1 MKMLSALLVVL
12 VILGICTSSYGYFLV
27 YNLSG
32 TVRGTDGTVNIRNVT
47 ISFRSYLVMTFDDD
61 TNSFDDANLI
71 IYGRD
76 PNNNKVYIQLN
87 ASDSNAFLD
96 SSIWYRDVKNFYELN
111 GESPF
116 DFRIVIQGN
125 VKSTNIGLA
134 GKKNIAP
141 NLRGVLTGEDGMFF
155 EVGEEIT
162 GIGNNFSASLQ
173 TTSTKKFNTP
183 GDPCTPDEVIDELIG
198 KLADK
203 GYTAL
208 SIPAPTR

>member
-1 MKMLSALLVVL
+1 MKKLSVLLAVL

-32 TVRGTDGTVNIRNVT
+32 TVRGTDGMVDIRNVT
-47 ISFRSYLVMTFDDD
+47 ISFKSYLVMNFDDD

-111 GESPF
+111 GEPPF
-116 DFRIVIQGN
+116 DFRIVVQGN

-134 GKKNIAP
+134 GKKDIAP
-141 NLRGVLTGEDGMFF
+141 HLKGVLTGEDGMFF
-155 EVGEEIT
+155 EVGEEIA

-173 TTSTKKFNTP
+173 TTSTKAFNNP
-183 GDPCTPDEVIDELIG
+183 SDPCTPDEVIDELIG
-198 KLADK
+198 KLAGK
-203 GYTAL
+203 GYSPVNVTQ
-208 SIPAPTR
+208 PK

>member
-1 MKMLSALLVVL
+1 MKMVSVLLVAL

-32 TVRGTDGTVNIRNVT
+32 TVRGTDGTVDIRNVT

-61 TNSFDDANLI
+61 TNSLDDANLI

-76 PNNNKVYIQLN
+76 PNNQKVYVQLN
-87 ASDSNAFLD
+87 TSDSNAFLD

-116 DFRIVIQGN
+116 DFRIVVQGN
-125 VKSTNIGLA
+125 VKSTNIGLT
-134 GKKNIAP
+134 GKKDVASS
-141 NLRGVLTGEDGMFF
+141 LKGVLTGEDGMFF
-155 EVGEEIT
+155 EVGEEIA
-162 GIGNNFSASLQ
+162 GIGSNFSASLY
-173 TTSTKKFNTP
+173 TSLTKAFNNP
-183 GDPCTPDEVIDELIG
+183 SDPCTLDEVIDELKG

-208 SIPAPTR
+208 SIPE